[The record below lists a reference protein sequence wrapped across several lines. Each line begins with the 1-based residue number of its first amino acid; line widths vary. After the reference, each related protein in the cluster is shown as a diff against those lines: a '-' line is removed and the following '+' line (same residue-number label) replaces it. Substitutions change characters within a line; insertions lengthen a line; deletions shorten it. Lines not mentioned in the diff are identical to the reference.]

1 MLSSPTAGIDFD
13 PWLNIIIIVMHILL
27 YHLHRSYSVYLRRC
41 IPAGSCPVCS
51 SSCGKPSSSILP
63 AGRAAPFSGSYYTRW
78 SKCIPPAGRAA
89 LFSGSYC
96 TRWSECILPA
106 GRAAPLSGSY
116 HTRWSECIPPLGG
129 LPCSHVRI
137 RYKMVWVHTVH
148 WEGCAILL
156 KFVYP
161 TKWSEC
167 MQW

>member
-1 MLSSPTAGIDFD
+1 
-13 PWLNIIIIVMHILL
+13 MHILL

-116 HTRWSECIPPLGG
+116 HTRWSVCIPPAGRTALFSCSYTLQDGLSAYRPLGG
-129 LPCSHVRI
+129 LRYSQIRI
-137 RYKMVWVHTVH
+137 PQKMVSA
-148 WEGCAILL
+148 CND
-156 KFVYP
+156 K
-161 TKWSEC
+161 
-167 MQW
+167 